1 MGGEPSWPEALTET
15 TGQEPAG
22 TRAAAAPT
30 EGAGKPVPGKAA
42 GFPELKGPSG
52 PAVLPKQGG
61 TEQWTAPPGKS
72 QTPSSPSLCQSRAA
86 PAAYLGGPLSELSQ
100 HLGSVVRDDAQG
112 VVQQGH
118 VLQTREAADA
128 PDLLHLQ
135 ETSSLPS
142 SLDCF
147 GNRPT
152 RQMASFQQD
161 SFTVLL

>member
-1 MGGEPSWPEALTET
+1 MDIASGAAWEEPDSIQAVSLTE
-15 TGQEPAG
+15 
-22 TRAAAAPT
+22 
-30 EGAGKPVPGKAA
+30 
-42 GFPELKGPSG
+42 
-52 PAVLPKQGG
+52 
-61 TEQWTAPPGKS
+61 
-72 QTPSSPSLCQSRAA
+72 QSR

-142 SLDCF
+142 SL
-147 GNRPT
+147 
-152 RQMASFQQD
+152 
-161 SFTVLL
+161 L